1 MGALS
6 DERRVVLELESSW
19 WRYAGAKEAAIRERL
34 GWSSTRYYQVLNALL
49 DDPAALEHSPMVV
62 NRLRRVREQRRRLR
76 QTRPRAS

>member
-1 MGALS
+1 MSLS
-6 DERRVVLELESSW
+6 DEQRTVLELEASW

-62 NRLRRVREQRRRLR
+62 NRLRRVREERRRLR
-76 QTRPRAS
+76 SAS